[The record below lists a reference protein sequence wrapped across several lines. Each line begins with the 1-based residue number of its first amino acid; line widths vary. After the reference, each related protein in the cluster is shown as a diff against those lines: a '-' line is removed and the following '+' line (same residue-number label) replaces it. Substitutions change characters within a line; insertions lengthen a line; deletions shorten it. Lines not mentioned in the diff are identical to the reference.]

1 MAARISRRC
10 LQGAL
15 GQAQTARG
23 SRVRG
28 FCASVGSIG
37 SIKVNNIPEW
47 APPYKEN
54 AAENRFKLPYRD
66 CTILTV
72 LDSVGMA
79 GRADCRQG
87 VCKKCAM
94 NVSVAGSSEVHEV
107 LTCQEIAID
116 GLTIDLPDG
125 WQPKP
130 KWADPHPEKVRV
142 TTRELK
148 ATSKL
153 RYSALLGRKLKN
165 FLRVGNFAFKQRR
178 WDDAMNAMDDIDLVI
193 EKYGFSSYVEFS
205 NTSTLARDALP
216 DFLVALGMSPQ
227 VAGFTHVPPEV
238 ADKANELAADMKEHL
253 ETHGTSAAAFSSDMD
268 EMTIGSHGAG
278 KKGAQTDGLDGGTGG
293 MLSSGAF
300 FRNFSVYPEMV
311 ADQEQVEE

>member
-15 GQAQTARG
+15 GQAQPARG
-23 SRVRG
+23 GRVRG

-54 AAENRFKLPYRD
+54 AADHRFNLPYRD

-72 LDSVGMA
+72 LDSVHMA
-79 GRADCRQG
+79 GKADCRQG
-87 VCKKCAM
+87 VCKKCAV

-107 LTCQEIAID
+107 LSCQEIAID
-116 GLTIDLPDG
+116 GLVVNLPDG

-130 KWADPHPEKVRV
+130 KWGDPHPEKVRI

-165 FLRVGNFAFKQRR
+165 FLRIGNFAFKQRR
-178 WDDAMNAMDDIDLVI
+178 WADAIQAMDDIDGAI
-193 EKYGFSSYVEFS
+193 EKYGFTSYVEFS
-205 NTSTLARDALP
+205 NTSTLARDAVP
-216 DFLVALGMSPQ
+216 DFLVALGMSPR
-227 VAGFTHVPPEV
+227 VNGFTHVPLEV
-238 ADKANELAADMKEHL
+238 AEKAAELAADLKEHL
-253 ETHGTSAAAFSSDMD
+253 EAHGTSSAAFSSHMD

-300 FRNFSVYPEMV
+300 FRNFSIYPEMGD
-311 ADQEQVEE
+311 DQEQVE